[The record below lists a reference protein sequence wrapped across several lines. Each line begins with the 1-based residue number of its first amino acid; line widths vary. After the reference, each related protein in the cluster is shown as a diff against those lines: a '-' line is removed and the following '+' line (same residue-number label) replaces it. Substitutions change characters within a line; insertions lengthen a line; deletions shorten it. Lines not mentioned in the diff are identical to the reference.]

1 MTRKILIGMLSLLL
15 FLSLTA
21 CESKKGDTLPKSG
34 NAGECPKNFTNVH
47 AIAIRDF

>member
-21 CESKKGDTLPKSG
+21 CESKKVTLCLREEIPENPRRRPAKAVKS
-34 NAGECPKNFTNVH
+34 PM
-47 AIAIRDF
+47 